1 MVYCQYCGKLVQ
13 EEGERFCKYCGK
25 SLTEPWKP
33 SPSQQPQTSQNA
45 AVPSN
50 QRARNTIFKGVNIT
64 SFIYGVLFGIWGFI
78 LYNIVTFQLQNKLFE
93 EYTWIFYFLIAT
105 IIIVIYRYL
114 FFRKKS
120 KKSPTQSTIKQGE
133 TVAKKIIY
141 GLSAAIIIA
150 ILIFATFNL
159 TILTPI
165 QSGTGTSH
173 QRGNHVQVSGTISG
187 SLSAQSSSINF
198 ENMQPNNHTI
208 NATVPFINRH
218 YSVVLFGGLYY
229 NAYVYS
235 SNGTKLGAYD
245 IYVPSAV
252 TTYKIDFVL
261 DKGATV

>member
-25 SLTEPWKP
+25 PLTEPWKP

-45 AVPSN
+45 VPSN
-50 QRARNTIFKGVNIT
+50 QRAYNITFKGVNIT

-78 LYNIVTFQLQNKLFE
+78 LYNAVTFQLQNKLFE
-93 EYTWIFYFLIAT
+93 ENTWIFYFLIAT

-114 FFRKKS
+114 FFRKKRE
-120 KKSPTQSTIKQGE
+120 KSPTQSVIKQGE
-133 TVAKKIIY
+133 TVAKKMIY

-165 QSGTGTSH
+165 QFGTGTSH

-198 ENMQPNNHTI
+198 ENMQTNNPTI
-208 NATVPFINRH
+208 NATAPFIKGH

-229 NAYVYS
+229 NIYVYS
-235 SNGTKLGAYD
+235 SNGTKLGAYGG

-252 TTYKIDFVL
+252 TTYKLDFVL